1 MRRDSRRYEDASSAK
16 EGQAIASRRRFIR
29 SAGTAGIVVAAAL
42 AVATGADA
50 QRAVGGRGQQ
60 DAPAATPGGPI
71 YTPPS
76 PAMNISGV
84 WWTQSY
90 SPKIQVIGGDLPLNE
105 KGSAQYAKNMAGLK
119 DGTLKD
125 EARHLC
131 VPDGVPRILGNPYP
145 FQLIQTPGRVT
156 FVYELNHVIRPIPL
170 DKPQVSAEELEV
182 APYYA
187 GHSVAHWNGETLV
200 IETAGF
206 NEKTFLD
213 ATGAPH
219 SDMMTTLEQVKK
231 LNEKTLEDVI
241 TVTDPEMF
249 TKPWS
254 TRFVYDLHPEVR
266 LEDYV
271 CGEKHRDISKVQGV
285 VVPK

>member
-1 MRRDSRRYEDASSAK
+1 MVRDKRPPSARR
-16 EGQAIASRRRFIR
+16 QLIR
-29 SAGTAGIVVAAAL
+29 SAWIVSVALLTGTS
-42 AVATGADA
+42 ADA
-50 QRAVGGRGQQ
+50 QRAGGGRGQPEAG
-60 DAPAATPGGPI
+60 APAPGGPL

-84 WWTQSY
+84 WWTQNY
-90 SPKIQVIGGDLPLNE
+90 SSKIQIVGGGDLPYNE
-105 KGSAQYAKNMAGLK
+105 KGKSQYAANLVGLK

-125 EARHLC
+125 EARRLC
-131 VPDGVPRILGNPYP
+131 VPDGLPRILGNPYP

-170 DKPQVSAEELEV
+170 DKPQQSAEELEV
-182 APYYA
+182 APYYS
-187 GHSVAHWNGETLV
+187 GHSVAHWNGDMLA

-219 SDMMTTLEQVKK
+219 SDAMTTVEQVRKVNDK
-231 LNEKTLEDVI
+231 ALEDVI
-241 TVTDPEMF
+241 TVTDPTMF

-254 TRFVYDLHPEVR
+254 ARFVYDLHPEVR

-271 CGEKHRDISKVQGV
+271 CGEKHRDISMVKGV
-285 VVPK
+285 VVPR